1 MIKVNVFVREKK
13 WKKYIVNPQR
23 DLKNKIGKIKNAIP
37 LLKSK
42 KVVFSVLLAGNK
54 EIKNL
59 NKKFRNKNKITDI
72 LSFPLYSSQELRK
85 EMAINKYTYLGD
97 VILNYYKIQ
106 ESKKKDFLIKFN
118 KLWIHGLLHLIG
130 HKHYKNKDFYK
141 MNKLENKILNIINK
155 NKL

>member
-118 KLWIHGLLHLIG
+118 KLWVHGLLHLIG

-155 NKL
+155 NK